1 MFHLLGCRSRGIILP
16 APTSGCELYA
26 AAFWIPRPRRFFF
39 FKFRFSTYLA
49 MLFHV
54 ISCKFHFFYQ
64 GTKREVF
71 QAEEQGM
78 HLWAYMKK
86 TSLSSGGHLQITEG
100 QWYVS
105 SPWVFFAI
113 AKSFSWGWAES
124 DLAVPWLFRESLVA
138 GGGGKSPGF
147 LPFGPSPLSSL
158 LRHLH
163 HAAHGAHPL
172 VTASG
177 WYRGE
182 SPGNYLGFSPSC

>member
-1 MFHLLGCRSRGIILP
+1 MLGFAGGVHFPKPSFLVCFIYWVVDLEASFSRRPPAVASCMLLRFGSPDLVV
-16 APTSGCELYA
+16 
-26 AAFWIPRPRRFFF
+26 FFF

-100 QWYVS
+100 Q
-105 SPWVFFAI
+105 
-113 AKSFSWGWAES
+113 
-124 DLAVPWLFRESLVA
+124 
-138 GGGGKSPGF
+138 
-147 LPFGPSPLSSL
+147 
-158 LRHLH
+158 
-163 HAAHGAHPL
+163 
-172 VTASG
+172 
-177 WYRGE
+177 
-182 SPGNYLGFSPSC
+182 